1 MGAMASARMVVRALS
16 GQDSVAPGMSS
27 RDNRCGQVIVVNK
40 TDGASLVSVESH

>member
-16 GQDSVAPGMSS
+16 GQDSVASGMSS

-40 TDGASLVSVESH
+40 TDGASLVGVESH